1 MAEIRL
7 ICPGCGA
14 EYVLPQEA
22 IPPAGREVE
31 CSACEHVWR
40 AQRPSTAAAPLDL
53 GSYTLPREG
62 GGPREGQESPVSLP
76 PASRRLSPDVLD
88 ILREEADHERR
99 LRESEAAGIPA
110 PVADK
115 ADQTPPQDDQPA
127 SEDDSLWPA
136 TTVILPAGATRAI
149 TTNPAPQAPAAEALA
164 PQPATPAERPVML
177 PLRPAP
183 GQQLRPSAPIQPR
196 VALVPVPAAAPS
208 PPRSGYRL
216 GFGLAVLVA
225 VICLALYLL
234 APRLQV
240 GPLTEWR
247 QNVDDARLWLGQQ
260 VRGLRD

>member
-7 ICPGCGA
+7 ICPGCSA

-40 AQRPSTAAAPLDL
+40 AERPPTAAAPLDL

-62 GGPREGQESPVSLP
+62 GGDRNGDDRPVALP
-76 PASRRLSPDVLD
+76 PASRRLSPDILD

-99 LRESEAAGIPA
+99 LRESEAAGLPF
-110 PVADK
+110 PVAD
-115 ADQTPPQDDQPA
+115 APDQAPPQDTA

-149 TTNPAPQAPAAEALA
+149 TTNPAPQAPAAEAVA
-164 PQPATPAERPVML
+164 PPPTPHERPVVL

-183 GQQLRPSAPIQPR
+183 GQQLRPSAPARAP
-196 VALVPVPAAAPS
+196 AVPVMAPAPAPS
-208 PPRSGYRL
+208 RNGYRL
-216 GFGLAVLVA
+216 GFGLAVLIA
-225 VICLALYLL
+225 AICLALYLL
-234 APRLQV
+234 APRLQA
-240 GPLTEWR
+240 GPLAEPLSEWR
-247 QNVDDARLWLGQQ
+247 QGVDDARLWLSRQ
-260 VRGLRD
+260 VAGLRG